1 MKKQNVFWIFIIMTE
16 KMKQVITIYM
26 DSLFKPIQFD
36 KEEFQDESVYMIY
49 SEDYTINIVKLT
61 TRINVSAELFHK
73 LHVVFGVGYGDLSDF
88 IREYLSKKLDY
99 DFSLYPTV
107 PSL

>member
-1 MKKQNVFWIFIIMTE
+1 MTE

-61 TRINVSAELFHK
+61 TRINVSAELFTN
-73 LHVVFGVGYGDLSDF
+73 F
-88 IREYLSKKLDY
+88 
-99 DFSLYPTV
+99 T
-107 PSL
+107 